1 VLGPRL
7 RECARVVADT
17 RGRPAERIFGS
28 VDAMKLRS
36 SMTLFAAAAEA
47 DSTETDSAVFRQV
60 LDEFFGGVADEA
72 TVTRL

>member
-1 VLGPRL
+1 
-7 RECARVVADT
+7 VVADT

-36 SMTLFAAAAEA
+36 SMTLFAAAAETE
-47 DSTETDSAVFRQV
+47 STETDGTAETYSTVFRQV
-60 LDEFFGGVADEA
+60 LDEFFSGVADEA